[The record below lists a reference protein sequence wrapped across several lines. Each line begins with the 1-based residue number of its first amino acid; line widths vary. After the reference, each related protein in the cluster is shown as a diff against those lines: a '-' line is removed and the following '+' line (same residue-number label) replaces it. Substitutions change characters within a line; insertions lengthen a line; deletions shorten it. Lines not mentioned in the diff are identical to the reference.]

1 MNPGHKNT
9 YLTAVIAGCVL
20 VCVVVLALRWQATAQ
35 RGAGPLELPS
45 YRRSGSTEQARAK
58 APQGEDQKPADKAGP
73 AEGAETGADAA
84 LAGEGTSDAAAL
96 SGMSVDQLRRLAEGS
111 GASAAGAAGGAERK
125 ASADS
130 TGSTGSSARES
141 GGKAASAAAAVSFPL
156 ELNRASRLQLE
167 SVPGIGPVLAQRIID
182 YRKAQGR
189 FSSLEQLDEVKG
201 IGPKTLASLRKYLY
215 LEKD

>member
-35 RGAGPLELPS
+35 RGAGPQELPS
-45 YRRSGSTEQARAK
+45 YRRIGSTEQARAE
-58 APQGEDQKPADKAGP
+58 ASQGEDLKPADKAGP
-73 AEGAETGADAA
+73 AEGAETNADAA
-84 LAGEGTSDAAAL
+84 RVGESTSDAAAL
-96 SGMSVDQLRRLAEGS
+96 SGMSVDQLRRLAES
-111 GASAAGAAGGAERK
+111 AGASAAGAAGAGHK
-125 ASADS
+125 ASAD
-130 TGSTGSSARES
+130 STGSSARES
-141 GGKAASAAAAVSFPL
+141 GGKAANAAAAVSFPL